1 MEGLLTSAELDTCLI
16 ALLNE
21 GQYVPH
27 LSGWHQVT
35 WEREYLCGVSGQKVR
50 NRNHKPQGSLERQ
63 GGPIL
68 IGGTEFEKYIA
79 SRADE
84 KNLRKTLPVIAD
96 TGLNA
101 PKRKE
106 QKKQTFVSSSM
117 KKIKEIAE
125 TVLKN
130 KSACNQ

>member
-1 MEGLLTSAELDTCLI
+1 MWSQWSESKK
-16 ALLNE
+16 
-21 GQYVPH
+21 Q
-27 LSGWHQVT
+27 
-35 WEREYLCGVSGQKVR
+35 
-50 NRNHKPQGSLERQ
+50 KPQATRLTRT
-63 GGPIL
+63 PRRTNLNINVT
-68 IGGTEFEKYIA
+68 GGTEFEKYIA

-106 QKKQTFVSSSM
+106 QKKQKFVSSSM

-130 KSACNQ
+130 KPACNQ